1 MAVFLQVYG
10 KSKVGISG
18 GGNRGLSLPSRFC
31 KTQPHTIP
39 QYAKFAHAE
48 FAPSEFRAAS
58 RARQGKAFDLCK
70 MGVYLGVYQHNMKIK
85 YLINNA
91 LNHQFKSH
99 CHHQTKTA
107 QISGLF
113 FMSNATNVPS

>member
-1 MAVFLQVYG
+1 M
-10 KSKVGISG
+10 
-18 GGNRGLSLPSRFC
+18 GNPRW
-31 KTQPHTIP
+31 
-39 QYAKFAHAE
+39 E
-48 FAPSEFRAAS
+48 FQGAAIEAYPCRAAFAKHNPIQS
-58 RARQGKAFDLCK
+58 PNMQNLHMQNLHLRNFERPHARARGGKDFDLCK

-85 YLINNA
+85 YLIKNA